1 MAFRGRFVKL
11 VTGGLPARLRRRR
24 PDAPQSAAAARRKWQ
39 DFEART
45 RNENLKQEMDMGLLS
60 FAKSI
65 GAKIFGA
72 TETAAAPPAQGEQEA
87 GKHGLEVPQVE
98 AKTEGEKIVLS
109 GSDSATEETEKIAP
123 ATDDPVGIA
132 TVQED
137 PAAAAEAPE
146 SKFYTVQPGDTL
158 GKIAAAEYGH
168 GHEREYHRIFE
179 ANKPLLSDP
188 DQITP
193 GQVLRIPPLS
203 D

>member
-1 MAFRGRFVKL
+1 
-11 VTGGLPARLRRRR
+11 
-24 PDAPQSAAAARRKWQ
+24 
-39 DFEART
+39 
-45 RNENLKQEMDMGLLS
+45 MGLLR

-72 TETAAAPPAQGEQEA
+72 TETAAAPPEQSEQEA
-87 GKHGLEVPQVE
+87 GKYSLDVAQVE
-98 AKTEGEKIVLS
+98 DRTERDKIVLS
-109 GSDSATEETEKIAP
+109 GSDAATEEAEKIAP